1 LPGCMQRANIVL
13 LSTMFE
19 VGQRIL
25 YPHHGVVTLES
36 VEEREVSGCKSTYY
50 VLRMESE
57 SLTLRV
63 PTDAAEQVGLR
74 PLIPRSEV
82 SRVLQALS
90 DRNTLQPENT
100 ANWSR
105 RFKEHVDKIR
115 SGDVYQLVEVVKGL
129 TLRERERGLSLG
141 EKRTL
146 HKARQILV
154 EELAFASE
162 TPRDEMERMVDQ
174 VLGG

>member
-1 LPGCMQRANIVL
+1 
-13 LSTMFE
+13 
-19 VGQRIL
+19 
-25 YPHHGVVTLES
+25 
-36 VEEREVSGCKSTYY
+36 
-50 VLRMESE
+50 
-57 SLTLRV
+57 
-63 PTDAAEQVGLR
+63 
-74 PLIPRSEV
+74 
-82 SRVLQALS
+82 
-90 DRNTLQPENT
+90 
-100 ANWSR
+100 
-105 RFKEHVDKIR
+105 VDKIR